1 MQNNIYDT
9 IIIGAGCAGLGAAMY
24 AGRLKMKTLMIGDN
38 IGGTITLT
46 DIVENYPGFIR
57 LTGQELADN
66 LRKHA
71 EDYNMEKAE
80 AKVARIKIDH
90 GCFFVETNENKI
102 YETKT
107 IIFATGTEWRKLNI
121 PGEMEFANKG
131 VHYCALCDG
140 AIYQNKIVAVVGGGD
155 SAAKESL
162 LLSQYASNV
171 YVLVRGD
178 KLRGEPINNERVSKN
193 EKIEVITNVSAKE
206 IIGDKI
212 AKGVVLDR
220 QINRSV
226 TLKLDAVFVAI
237 GHIALSQL
245 AKDAGVK
252 TNGKGEIIIDKES
265 KTNIPGFFAAGDVTD
280 TAFKQAITGVSEGVT
295 AAYSAYT
302 YVNEN
307 EFICP
312 VGNEDLIIKIEKK
325 KDEAKP
331 KRLK

>member
-1 MQNNIYDT
+1 MANMIYDT

-24 AGRLKMKTLMIGDN
+24 AGRLNMKTLMIGDN
-38 IGGTITLT
+38 IGGTIALT
-46 DIVENYPGFIR
+46 DVVENYPGFIR

-71 EDYNMEKAE
+71 EDYDIEKAE
-80 AKVARIKIDH
+80 EKVTKIRIEH
-90 GCFFVETNENKI
+90 GCFFVDTNENKT
-102 YETKT
+102 YQSKT

-121 PGEMEFANKG
+121 PGEKEFANKG

-140 AIYQNKIVAVVGGGD
+140 AIYKGKVVAVVGGGD

-162 LLSQYASNV
+162 LMSQYARKV
-171 YVLVRGD
+171 YSLVRGD
-178 KLRGEPINNERVSKN
+178 KLRGEPINNDRVDKN
-193 EKIEVITNVSAKE
+193 PKIEVIMKASVKQ

-212 AKGVVLDR
+212 VKGVILDKPV
-220 QINRSV
+220 SGST
-226 TLKLDAVFVAI
+226 TLNLDAVFVAI

-252 TNGKGEIIIDKES
+252 TNEKREIIIDRQS
-265 KTNIPGFFAAGDVTD
+265 KTNVPGFFAAGDVTD
-280 TAFKQAITGVSEGVT
+280 TVFKQAITGVSEGVT
-295 AAYSAYT
+295 AVYSAYT

-312 VGNEDLIIKIEKK
+312 IGNEDLMVKVGNKK
-325 KDEAKP
+325 KK
-331 KRLK
+331 

>member
-1 MQNNIYDT
+1 MQNNKLPKNGYDT

-24 AGRLKMKTLMIGDN
+24 AGRLNMKTLMIADN
-38 IGGTITLT
+38 IGGTITFT
-46 DIVENYPGFIR
+46 DVVENYPGFIR

-71 EDYNMEKAE
+71 EDYKIEKAE
-80 AKVARIKIDH
+80 AKVTKIKHDL
-90 GCFFVETNENKI
+90 GCFFVETNENEA

-121 PGEMEFANKG
+121 PGEKEFTNKG

-140 AIYQNKIVAVVGGGD
+140 AIYQNKIAAVIGGGD
-155 SAAKESL
+155 SAAKEAL
-162 LLSQYASNV
+162 LLSQYAGKV

-178 KLRGEPINNERVSKN
+178 KLRGEPINNGRVAKN
-193 EKIEVITNVSAKE
+193 PKIEVITNVSSKK

-212 AKGVVLDR
+212 VKGIVLDK
-220 QINRSV
+220 NVNGSE

-237 GHIALSQL
+237 GHTALSQL
-245 AKDAGVK
+245 AKDIGVK
-252 TNGKGEIIIDKES
+252 TNEKGEIMIDRAS
-265 KTNIPGFFAAGDVTD
+265 KTNIPGFFAAGDVCD

-295 AAYSAYT
+295 AVYSAYT
-302 YVNEN
+302 YINEN

-312 VGNEDLIIKIEKK
+312 VGNEDLMVKVGN
-325 KDEAKP
+325 
-331 KRLK
+331 R